1 MKALADADFLV
12 ALAKEDD
19 SNHEKALAKLAELD
33 DVIIFVTP
41 FTIPE
46 AATVL
51 SYKVSQIAAKA
62 FLVSLRQKNFI
73 ELPLEKLVSEEAD
86 KIFLSRKEKGISWID
101 CFNTASVKIYKLDG
115 ILSFDKFYKKVG
127 ISNLM

>member
-19 SNHEKALAKLAELD
+19 SNHEKALAKLADLA
-33 DVIIFVTP
+33 DVVVFITP

-46 AATVL
+46 AVTVL
-51 SYKVSQIAAKA
+51 SYKVSQSVAKE
-62 FLVSLRQKNFI
+62 FLTSLRQKNFI
-73 ELPLEKLVSEEAD
+73 ELPMEKIVSEEAD

-127 ISNLM
+127 ILNLI

>member
-1 MKALADADFLV
+1 MKLLADADFLV

-19 SNHEKALAKLAELD
+19 SNHLKALKKVGAVDSA
-33 DVIIFVTP
+33 IIFVTP

-51 SYKVSQIAAKA
+51 SYKVSQEAARK
-62 FLVSLRQKNFI
+62 FLNEARKKNLI
-73 ELPLEKLVSEEAD
+73 ELPLDLRLTKEAD
-86 KIFLSRKEKGISWID
+86 ALFLTQRQKGISWID
-101 CFNTASVKIYKLDG
+101 CLNVAMIKTYNLDG

-127 ISNLM
+127 VSMI

>member
-1 MKALADADFLV
+1 MRVLADADFLV

-19 SNHEKALAKLAELD
+19 SNHKKALAKLAELE
-33 DVIIFVTP
+33 DVAIFITP
-41 FTIPE
+41 FAISE

-51 SYKVSQIAAKA
+51 SYKVSQNAAKE
-62 FLVSLRQKNFI
+62 FLLSLRQKNFI
-73 ELPLEKLVSEEAD
+73 ELPLEKIVSDEAD

-101 CFNTASVKIYKLDG
+101 CFNAAAVKSYRLVG

-127 ISNLM
+127 IQCLI

>member
-19 SNHEKALAKLAELD
+19 SNHERALIKLDELA
-33 DVIIFVTP
+33 DVAIFITP
-41 FTIPE
+41 FAIPE

-51 SYKVSQIAAKA
+51 SYKVSHKAAKD
-62 FLVSLRQKNFI
+62 FLTALRQKNFI
-73 ELPLEKLVSEEAD
+73 ELPLEKIVSDEAD

-101 CFNTASVKIYKLDG
+101 CFNAAAVKSYKLDG

-127 ISNLM
+127 VLTLI